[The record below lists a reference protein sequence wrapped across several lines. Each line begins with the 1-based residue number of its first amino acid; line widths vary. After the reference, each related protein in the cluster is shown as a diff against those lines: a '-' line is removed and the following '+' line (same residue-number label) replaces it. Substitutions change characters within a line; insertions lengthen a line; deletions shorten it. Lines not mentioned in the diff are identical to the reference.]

1 MNISWFKNAEGDT
14 AEDLLDVS
22 TPIMLSVTDNDDV
35 AYVDIWIQ
43 NNGEETGTNSGL
55 VDFGIYVEG
64 KLLKD
69 SESILKLGST
79 KDEDDK
85 AYGVYLLFGYTG
97 TTLGSSVIET
107 WESLSPVEL
116 SMFHINWLRGTSILN
131 KIKLN
136 SAYTFNGNNYIVRNT
151 LGVNEG
157 SLNDYSEGKGR
168 LKVRLL
174 VRAPMGAATFLSD
187 LVLNAHA
194 IAEV

>member
-1 MNISWFKNAEGDT
+1 MNISWFKNAEGAIT
-14 AEDLLDVS
+14 EDLLDVS
-22 TPIMLSVTDNDDV
+22 TPIALTVTSSDDA
-35 AYVDIWIQ
+35 AYVDMWIQ
-43 NNGEETGTNSGL
+43 NNGEENGINSGL
-55 VDFGIYVEG
+55 VDFGIYIEG

-79 KDEDDK
+79 KDLDDK

-97 TTLGSSVIET
+97 TTLGTSVIEN
-107 WESLSPVEL
+107 WETLSAVEL
-116 SMFHINWLRGTSILN
+116 SPFHVNWSRGTSILS

-136 SAYTFNGNNYIVRNT
+136 SIYTFNGNNYIVRNT

-174 VRAPMGAATFLSD
+174 VRAPMGASTFLSD
-187 LVLNAHA
+187 LVLSAHA